1 MSITMTPLRGV
12 THGSPL
18 TAFSQ
23 KSQERRFVTNIV
35 QGKPSRKK
43 LHEGDLFS
51 FDLVNGTKV
60 YGRVISTSAVV
71 GSTGG
76 WNLIYIYDPR
86 KVGRDGVPNRSELS
100 PENLLIPPDTINR
113 LGWSR
118 GYFTTIGNVPLD
130 QSQLLPRHVF
140 KTHRGHFV
148 NEAGEP
154 TAAPRDGE
162 PAQFS
167 GVGNY
172 RTIDDSVSEALG
184 IPLAP
189 D

>member
-1 MSITMTPLRGV
+1 M
-12 THGSPL
+12 
-18 TAFSQ
+18 
-23 KSQERRFVTNIV
+23 TNIV

-60 YGRVISTSAVV
+60 YGRVISTSAVA

-86 KVGRDGVPNRSELS
+86 KVGSNGVPNHSELS
-100 PENLLIPPDTINR
+100 PENLLIPPKIINR

-130 QSQLLPRHVF
+130 QSQLLPRHLF
-140 KTHRGHFV
+140 KTYRGDFV
-148 NEAGEP
+148 NEAGAP

-162 PAQFS
+162 PATFS
-167 GVGNY
+167 GLGNY
-172 RTIDDSVSEALG
+172 RTIDDSVSKALG